1 MGFCNLLIAE
11 YLYFLDTVKLLN
23 TVLQAKTIN
32 IQFEVDLALACSSV
46 NDTQTSFKC
55 LQAENKKNERPD
67 SALMSI
73 DSLLLQSTHL
83 EDSNFK
89 NQFFVTKCSF
99 QVNHCHTTFNPNKF
113 LLYQ

>member
-1 MGFCNLLIAE
+1 M
-11 YLYFLDTVKLLN
+11 LN

-32 IQFEVDLALACSSV
+32 IQFEVGLALACSSV
-46 NDTQTSFKC
+46 NNTQTSSMC
-55 LQAENKKNERPD
+55 LQAEDKKNERPD

-99 QVNHCHTTFNPNKF
+99 QVNHCQQ
-113 LLYQ
+113 LLINSGL

>member
-1 MGFCNLLIAE
+1 M
-11 YLYFLDTVKLLN
+11 LN
-23 TVLQAKTIN
+23 TVLQAKKIN

-46 NDTQTSFKC
+46 NNTQTSSKC
-55 LQAENKKNERPD
+55 LQAEDIINERPD

-99 QVNHCHTTFNPNKF
+99 QVNYCQQLLINSVFNPNKF
-113 LLYQ
+113 ILYQKCVFIVYTYS